1 MILADTSVW
10 IELFRRG
17 DRVLQNMLDEGQ
29 VLTHEF
35 VLGELACGWLHDRTG
50 ILLLHQRGTKK

>member
-35 VLGELACGWLHDRTG
+35 LLGELACGPLHDRTG
-50 ILLLHQRGTKK
+50 M